1 MSMILVYGPSG
12 SGKSRAMINL
22 DPKSTG
28 IICSDAK
35 ELPFKGWKKNYIT
48 EYEMVNTVDAKSG
61 QMIKTRK
68 IALSKSNYIQT
79 KKPVSILKTLKE
91 WNERPEIKTIVWDTM
106 THAIMYRFMTDPKV
120 DWDFYKLLAREIYDI
135 LNYIQKM
142 TTKDVIVIGHA
153 DVKLDASGTKIDAV
167 RTIGKLLDEK
177 VEIPSM
183 FTIVLTTSITRDPE
197 QKTNSYQF
205 VTQSDG
211 SSFGKSPEGMFEELN
226 IPNDYNYVLQKIH
239 EYYG

>member
-12 SGKSRAMINL
+12 SGKSRAIINL
-22 DPKSTG
+22 DPKTTG

-48 EYEMVNTVDAKSG
+48 KYKEDG
-61 QMIKTRK
+61 K
-68 IALSKSNYIQT
+68 ISLADSNYVQT
-79 KKPVSILKTLKE
+79 KKPASILKILQE
-91 WNERPEIKTIVWDTM
+91 WNARPEIKTVVWDTM

-120 DWDFYKLLAREIYDI
+120 DWDFYKILAREIYNI
-135 LNYIQKM
+135 LDYIQKM
-142 TTKDVIVIGHA
+142 TTKDVIVIGHS
-153 DVKLDASGTKIDAV
+153 DVKLDASGTKIDAI

-183 FTIVLTTSITRDPE
+183 FTMVLTTSITRDPE
-197 QKTNSYQF
+197 AKTNSYSF

-211 SSFGKSPEGMFEELN
+211 SSFGKSPEGMFNELN